1 MVNTKTYFK
10 PISCQFSTDVLLTN
24 RPGRLQKPVT
34 TVTGLI
40 KCHEMITTI
49 CRLFCTRQ
57 PTRDL
62 FIEITEILIIF
73 CLSFLKRTRN
83 NFNTTKPIFRQRLL

>member
-10 PISCQFSTDVLLTN
+10 PILCQFSTDVLLTN
-24 RPGRLQKPVT
+24 RPRRLQKPVT
-34 TVTGLI
+34 IVTGLI

-49 CRLFCTRQ
+49 CKLFCNRQ

-62 FIEITEILIIF
+62 LH
-73 CLSFLKRTRN
+73 RN
-83 NFNTTKPIFRQRLL
+83 YGNFNHFLFIIS